1 MSKEDFNNALNHIDY
16 DLVEE
21 YVVEKEKMK
30 KRAVQRRAF
39 IRLVPVAA
47 CFVII
52 ITLSITILPMFFEG
66 KFDYKSEELPPVE
79 ENAPNPT
86 ITTDDNLSGDVPEDD
101 GGNGEEI
108 PPDNVAP
115 VPPEVD
121 MEGNTPEFPGSDE
134 GTQKPGCQEP
144 GDTGDPSVSVFY
156 FTFVYQDVLYELQF
170 ESQNRETLLQEI
182 NEKSIS
188 EDKVGDYITIVNVY
202 DSFIGEDIVCPIYE
216 NLGASGIIVEL
227 FDGLYFEVQ

>member
-66 KFDYKSEELPPVE
+66 KFDE
-79 ENAPNPT
+79 EN
-86 ITTDDNLSGDVPEDD
+86 LEL
-101 GGNGEEI
+101 E
-108 PPDNVAP
+108 NVH
-115 VPPEVD
+115 D
-121 MEGNTPEFPGSDE
+121 
-134 GTQKPGCQEP
+134 
-144 GDTGDPSVSVFY
+144 
-156 FTFVYQDVLYELQF
+156 L
-170 ESQNRETLLQEI
+170 
-182 NEKSIS
+182 
-188 EDKVGDYITIVNVY
+188 
-202 DSFIGEDIVCPIYE
+202 
-216 NLGASGIIVEL
+216 
-227 FDGLYFEVQ
+227 

>member
-79 ENAPNPT
+79 ENASNPT
-86 ITTDDNLSGDVPEDD
+86 ITTDDNVSGDVPEDD
-101 GGNGEEI
+101 GGNGEEMS
-108 PPDNVAP
+108 PDNVAP
-115 VPPEVD
+115 VPPGD
-121 MEGNTPEFPGSDE
+121 MGGS
-134 GTQKPGCQEP
+134 
-144 GDTGDPSVSVFY
+144 SVSVFY

-170 ESQNRETLLQEI
+170 ESQNRETFLQEI

-202 DSFIGEDIVCPIYE
+202 DSFNGEDIVCPIYE

-227 FDGLYFEVQ
+227 FDCLYFEVQ